1 MSYKNVGQK
10 IKECRLARCMTQEE
24 LGKKCGIPGS
34 AIRRYE
40 SGRQTPKKETLH
52 FIYEALGVHETISLG
67 NPDGIPIENIIGST
81 EDSSEDSPEELDD
94 ETPPSY
100 SMTTTQLNAKAY
112 NVMVRTLHTCAT
124 KEEMMIVGY
133 ALDEFINEITGGK
146 RERWRDAECLAWM
159 WLIRISS
166 WTCRRQLKT
175 YIFIWVCGQT
185 MMALFPHL
193 KK

>member
-24 LGKKCGIPGS
+24 LGKKCGITGS
-34 AIRRYE
+34 NIRKYE

-81 EDSSEDSPEELDD
+81 EDSTEDSPEEPDD
-94 ETPPSY
+94 ETPLSY

-124 KEEMMIVGY
+124 KDEMMIVGY
-133 ALDEFINEITGGK
+133 ALDEFINEITGGN
-146 RERWRDAECLAWM
+146 ENE
-159 WLIRISS
+159 
-166 WTCRRQLKT
+166 
-175 YIFIWVCGQT
+175 
-185 MMALFPHL
+185 
-193 KK
+193 

>member
-24 LGKKCGIPGS
+24 LGKKCGITGS
-34 AIRRYE
+34 NIRKYE

-81 EDSSEDSPEELDD
+81 EDSPEEPDD
-94 ETPPSY
+94 ETPLSY

-124 KEEMMIVGY
+124 KDEMMIVGY
-133 ALDEFINEITGGK
+133 ALDEFINEITGGN
-146 RERWRDAECLAWM
+146 ENE
-159 WLIRISS
+159 
-166 WTCRRQLKT
+166 
-175 YIFIWVCGQT
+175 
-185 MMALFPHL
+185 
-193 KK
+193 